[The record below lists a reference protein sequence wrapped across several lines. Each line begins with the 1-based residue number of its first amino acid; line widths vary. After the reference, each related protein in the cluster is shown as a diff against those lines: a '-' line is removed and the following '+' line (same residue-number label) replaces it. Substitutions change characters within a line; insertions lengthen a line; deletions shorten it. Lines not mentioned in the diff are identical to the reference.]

1 MKKHLI
7 LLLAAACTVGA
18 TANAAAQDWKE
29 LLTKIAAEA
38 ADRLTDGKLTE
49 KALVGTW
56 NYTQPGVRLEGE
68 DVLSGVTGTALES
81 TVAKRLE
88 TAYGYAGIRAGSCVF
103 TFANDDT
110 FCATIGKYQLSGT
123 YAFDASTHVVTLRF
137 AKGKIDLG
145 TMEGHAYIDG
155 QSLQLV
161 FPVTKLVNMVSTLG
175 SKISSLAAVTALLD
189 KYKNVYIGFAF
200 QK

>member
-1 MKKHLI
+1 MKKY
-7 LLLAAACTVGA
+7 LLLLLV
-18 TANAAAQDWKE
+18 TAYTAGNAAAQDWKE
-29 LLTKIAAEA
+29 LLTKIATEA

-56 NYTQPGVRLEGE
+56 NYTQPGVRFEGE
-68 DVLSGVTGTALES
+68 DMLSGVTGTALES

-88 TAYGYAGIRAGSCVF
+88 TAYNLAGIRAGSCIF
-103 TFANDDT
+103 TFNDDET
-110 FCATIGKYQLSGT
+110 FRATVGKYELSGT

-155 QSLQLV
+155 RALQLV

-175 SKISSLAAVTALLD
+175 SKISSLSTVTALLD
-189 KYKNVYIGFAF
+189 KYKNVYVGFAF

>member
-1 MKKHLI
+1 MKKY
-7 LLLAAACTVGA
+7 LLLLLLSAYTTG
-18 TANAAAQDWKE
+18 NAAAQDWKE
-29 LLTKIAAEA
+29 LLTKIATEA

-56 NYTQPGVRLEGE
+56 NYTQPGVRFEGE
-68 DVLSGVTGTALES
+68 DMLSGVAGTAMES

-88 TAYGYAGIRAGSCVF
+88 TAYNHAGIREGSCVF
-103 TFANDDT
+103 TFNDDET
-110 FCATIGKYQLSGT
+110 FRATVGKYELSGT

-145 TMEGHAYIDG
+145 TMEGHVYIDG
-155 QSLQLV
+155 RALQLV

-175 SKISSLAAVTALLD
+175 SKISSLSTVTALLD
-189 KYKNVYIGFAF
+189 KYKNIYVGFAF